1 VKSSASS
8 TRKKVVIRKLDK
20 GLVKGYVNPSSYLGP
35 SGVEVLDRE
44 GRLQGIPLEEL
55 KGVFFVRDFKGD
67 PQHLERKLFQSRPR
81 HSGLWVRVTF
91 RDKEVLDGI
100 IPNNLLDLDPS
111 GFSIIPPD
119 AYSNNLKIFI
129 PRRAL
134 TAMEVIG
141 VISDVRSRRNSH
153 RGSRKGLRAEDVSAP
168 IEMPPRS
175 RQSGTK

>member
-1 VKSSASS
+1 MKSSASS
-8 TRKKVVIRKLDK
+8 TRKKVVVRKLDK

-67 PQHLERKLFQSRPR
+67 PQRLERKLFQSRPR

-100 IPNNLLDLDPS
+100 IPNDLLDLDPS

-141 VISDVRSRRNSH
+141 VISDVRSRRNSP
-153 RGSRKGLRAEDVSAP
+153 RGSRKGFRAEDVSAP
-168 IEMPPRS
+168 VEMPPPS
-175 RQSGTK
+175 KQSETK

>member
-1 VKSSASS
+1 MKSSASS
-8 TRKKVVIRKLDK
+8 TRKKVVVRKLDK

-91 RDKEVLDGI
+91 RDKEVLEGI
-100 IPNNLLDLDPS
+100 IPNDLLGLDPS

-141 VISDVRSRRNSH
+141 VISDVRSRRNSP
-153 RGSRKGLRAEDVSAP
+153 RGSRKGFRAEDVCAP
-168 IEMPPRS
+168 IEMPPPSKPSER
-175 RQSGTK
+175 K

>member
-1 VKSSASS
+1 MKSSASS
-8 TRKKVVIRKLDK
+8 TRKKVVVRKLDK

-67 PQHLERKLFQSRPR
+67 PQYLERKLFQSRPR
-81 HSGLWVRVTF
+81 RSGLWVRVTF

-100 IPNNLLDLDPS
+100 IPNDLLDLDPS

-141 VISDVRSRRNSH
+141 VISDVRSRRNSP
-153 RGSRKGLRAEDVSAP
+153 RGSRKGLRAEDISAP
-168 IEMPPRS
+168 IETPPPS
-175 RQSGTK
+175 KQSKTK